1 MQKINN
7 PVLIHHI
14 MLRRKAYDELMRWK
28 ENADKPLLVYGQRQ
42 VGKTFIIEQFA
53 KDNFKNYIYANLNE
67 DGRFRSIF
75 EQSDR
80 TVDNIILSIST
91 VRGIEHI
98 DDEDTLI
105 FLDEIQD
112 CPEALSSLKSFK
124 KDGRYRVIASGSML
138 GLTENL
144 VTRKKKNGV
153 VPEPISPM
161 GDAKVMQ
168 MTSLD
173 FEEFLW
179 ANGIPQKA
187 IDKVRDFIKNQK
199 EIDKPLFEQF
209 SNLFRFFQITGGMP
223 ASVQEFVNDKS
234 TFARSSDELE
244 DIVSQIGRDIT
255 KYNTPENAIKTMECF
270 RSIPYQLAGT
280 NKKFQYSRISPNTI
294 SPKNTRKAADTYM
307 ENLLWIKHAG
317 YGNFCY
323 GLTEIASPVKNNIKT
338 DVFKIYLSD
347 TGILTHMYGDMAV
360 KATFSA
366 DTSYNMGSIVE
377 NAVAESLMKCGLTP
391 TYYVNN
397 KGQARMEIDFVVE
410 LFTGLVAIEV
420 KSGKDR
426 NGPSINKV
434 TEHFKIDRRVMLED
448 SNIYIDDKGIEHY
461 PLFVSAFFDSLDNKP
476 GYL

>member
-7 PVLIHHI
+7 PVYIQHI

-28 ENADKPLLVYGQRQ
+28 ENGDKPLLVYGQRQ
-42 VGKTFIIEQFA
+42 VGKTFIIERFA

-91 VRGIEHI
+91 VRGIERM
-98 DDEDTLI
+98 DNEETLI
-105 FLDEIQD
+105 FLDEVQD

-144 VTRKKKNGV
+144 LMKKKREDDT
-153 VPEPISPM
+153 PEPISPM
-161 GDAKVMQ
+161 GDAKVMR
-168 MTSLD
+168 MMSLD

-187 IDKVRDFIKNQK
+187 IDKVRNCLK
-199 EIDKPLFEQF
+199 EKKKIDEPLFEQF
-209 SNLFRFFQITGGMP
+209 SHLFRIFQITGGMP
-223 ASVQEFVNDKS
+223 ASVQAFVNDKS
-234 TFARSSDELE
+234 TFANSSDELE
-244 DIVSQIGRDIT
+244 DIVSQIDRDIT
-255 KYNTPENAIKTMECF
+255 KYNTPENAIRTLECF

-280 NKKFQYSRISPNTI
+280 NKKFQYSRISPDSI
-294 SPKNTRKAADTYM
+294 GPKNTRKAADTYM
-307 ENLLWIKHAG
+307 DNLLWIKHAG

-323 GLTEIASPVKNNIKT
+323 GLTEIASPMKNNIKA
-338 DVFKIYLSD
+338 DLFKIYLSD
-347 TGILTHMYGDMAV
+347 TGILTHMYGDMAI
-360 KATFSA
+360 KATFSS

-397 KGQARMEIDFVVE
+397 QGKARMEIDFIVE

-426 NGPSINKV
+426 SSPSINKV
-434 TEHFKIDRRVMLED
+434 AEHFKVNRRIMLEKD
-448 SNIYIDDKGIEHY
+448 NIHVDDKGIEHY
-461 PLFVSAFFDSLDNKP
+461 PLFASAFFDSLDDKP